1 MEYLTV
7 QEMARKWDLSERR
20 LQAICA
26 SGKIEG
32 VKKFGSCW
40 AIPSDAKKPDDQR
53 IKSRKYI
60 KKEMNYGEGDL
71 RANIGMDRKGQGD

>member
-1 MEYLTV
+1 MEYLTI
-7 QEMARKWDLSERR
+7 QEMARKWNLSERR

-26 SGKIEG
+26 SGRIEG

-40 AIPSDAKKPDDQR
+40 AIPVNAKKPDDQR

-60 KKEMNYGEGDL
+60 KKKQILGEDDPY
-71 RANIGMDRKGQGD
+71 ADIGMDREGQGD